1 MNYKEILQLL
11 GAGYSRAEIDAM
23 VQPTVQPQVQPT
35 VQQQVQPTV
44 QPQVQPQV
52 QPTVQPQVQPTVQP
66 QVQPAIDY
74 TALATAI
81 VAAQQAANRAMNF
94 GGQPQNDDL
103 GKYF

>member
-11 GAGYSRAEIDAM
+11 GAGYSKDEIDAM
-23 VQPTVQPQVQPT
+23 TLP
-35 VQQQVQPTV
+35 VQQPAQ
-44 QPQVQPQV
+44 
-52 QPTVQPQVQPTVQP
+52 
-66 QVQPAIDY
+66 QPAPQPAQQIDY

>member
-1 MNYKEILQLL
+1 MDNYKEILQLI

-23 VQPTVQPQVQPT
+23 AMPVQPPVQPPVQLQVQPPVQPQVQP
-35 VQQQVQPTV
+35 PV
-44 QPQVQPQV
+44 QPQVPPPV
-52 QPTVQPQVQPTVQP
+52 QQ

-74 TALATAI
+74 TALATSI